1 MNPRIYLAGFDVFR
15 RDAIARGE
23 YLKHLCQAQGLQGLY
38 PFDHQVPAQPTPEQT
53 AQLICQQNL
62 QMIRDCDAVLANL
75 NAFRG
80 LEPDSGTAFEVGM
93 AIALGKPVWAW
104 FEAPATLREQVP
116 HDAEGRDAEGFLV
129 EDFQLPRNLMLACT
143 WAGHSRS
150 AEEALPRLAAYLA
163 RQRPARPLR

>member
-1 MNPRIYLAGFDVFR
+1 MSPRIYLAGFDVFR

-23 YLKHLCQAQGLQGLY
+23 YLKRLCQAQGLQGLY
-38 PFDHQVPAQPTPEQT
+38 PFDHQVPAQPTPEQA

-116 HDAEGRDAEGFLV
+116 HDADGRDAEGFLV

-143 WAGHSRS
+143 WTGHSRS
-150 AEEALPRLAAYLA
+150 AEDALPRLAAYLA
-163 RQRPARPLR
+163 RQRPAPPL